1 MAPGFSQ
8 VLVDVLECD
17 ATIDHHDL
25 QMVDELAH
33 FFGRA
38 ISTLIFGGDPG
49 LSSLFDDLLADEMR
63 ALAQFVNS
71 QRVREPACLV
81 AAFSLNSANSDSKV
95 FIFVCFLVWWA
106 FTP

>member
-49 LSSLFDDLLADEMR
+49 LSSLFDNLLADEVR
-63 ALAQFVNS
+63 AFGKLIDGQ
-71 QRVREPACLV
+71 EPACLV

>member
-49 LSSLFDDLLADEMR
+49 LSSLL
-63 ALAQFVNS
+63 
-71 QRVREPACLV
+71 

>member
-49 LSSLFDDLLADEMR
+49 LSSLFDNLLADEVR
-63 ALAQFVNS
+63 AFGKLIDGQGTG
-71 QRVREPACLV
+71 LLGGG
-81 AAFSLNSANSDSKV
+81 SLNSANSDSKV

>member
-33 FFGRA
+33 FFGRT

-49 LSSLFDDLLADEMR
+49 LSSLFDNLLADEVR
-63 ALAQFVNS
+63 AFGKLIDGQGTGLLGGGFLAQFRE
-71 QRVREPACLV
+71 QR
-81 AAFSLNSANSDSKV
+81 FKV
-95 FIFVCFLVWWA
+95 FIVVCFLVWWA

>member
-49 LSSLFDDLLADEMR
+49 LSSLFDNLLADEVR
-63 ALAQFVNS
+63 AFGKLIDGQGN
-71 QRVREPACLV
+71 RPA
-81 AAFSLNSANSDSKV
+81 
-95 FIFVCFLVWWA
+95 WWRLSRSIPRTA
-106 FTP
+106 IQKSS

>member
-38 ISTLIFGGDPG
+38 ISTLIEGLKPG
-49 LSSLFDDLLADEMR
+49 TPQTRRNELIDAFAP
-63 ALAQFVNS
+63 LAQRSS
-71 QRVREPACLV
+71 QPKDKP
-81 AAFSLNSANSDSKV
+81 N
-95 FIFVCFLVWWA
+95 
-106 FTP
+106 P